1 MNINQ
6 IKYFVLVHDC
16 HSFSAAAKQKN
27 ISVQAVSKA
36 VGELEREVGCELLTR
51 SSRGVIATPAGKAFY
66 KRARLAVSAFDALE
80 KFSPDDANAMSDSPI
95 RIALCAPSFDK
106 SDDLL
111 KSFSLFFSKS
121 LNLKVELSLVD
132 VRSAQHKLDDG
143 SLDALV
149 TIGTYDHVGTEC
161 KSLGTLSTGI
171 RVAKTHP
178 LAHNKEVTLAELRQ
192 YPAGE
197 SIIIDSF
204 NNSILQLYRKA
215 GAINEIVQLD
225 TLTEE
230 SYEFMVERNGYFFS
244 AIFPQVV
251 SENTKLI
258 LVPIAADE
266 AIRVPICVVTLE
278 GQMTP
283 EIEGIRSLMLQ
294 GTTFM
299 HK

>member
-16 HSFSAAAKQKN
+16 HSFSAAAKQKG

-51 SSRGVIATPAGKAFY
+51 SSRGVIATQAGRAFY
-66 KRARLAVSAFDALE
+66 KRARLAVSAFDSLE
-80 KFSPDDANAMSDSPI
+80 RFSPNEDTLNGAPI
-95 RIALCAPSFDK
+95 KIALCAPAFDN
-106 SDDLL
+106 SSELL
-111 KSFSLFFSKS
+111 KSFSSFFSKA
-121 LNLKVELSLVD
+121 LDIQVELSLVD
-132 VRSAQHKLDDG
+132 VRSAQAKLDDG

-149 TIGTYDHVGTEC
+149 TIGTYEYPGTEC
-161 KSLGTLSTGI
+161 KSLGTLLTGI

-178 LAHNKEVTLAELRQ
+178 LAHNKEVTFAELRQ

-197 SIIIDSF
+197 SAIIDSF

-215 GAINEIVQLD
+215 GAIDKIERLES
-225 TLTEE
+225 LTEE

-244 AIFPQVV
+244 AIFPQIV
-251 SENTKLI
+251 SENTQLI
-258 LVPIAADE
+258 LVPIATDE
-266 AIRVPICVVTLE
+266 ALRVPICVVTLE

-294 GTTFM
+294 GTGLM